1 MNQLYHKKLF
11 AYLKDSLGLET
22 VLDGAS
28 QLRLASVVANDT
40 TIPLDARLVA
50 LPSKRVQF
58 PGMIIAGSRLLPNCG
73 R

>member
-1 MNQLYHKKLF
+1 MQLPLF
-11 AYLKDSLGLET
+11 KPEPKMPAHYACST
-22 VLDGAS
+22 AS
-28 QLRLASVVANDT
+28 FRLRLASVVANDT

-58 PGMIIAGSRLLPNCG
+58 PGIIIAGSRLLPNYG